1 MLPTVEQEQLAV
13 HGPFHDRSRKRRMI
27 RHSSQSD
34 LHTNQIRLTHLGRK
48 APFAAGVSLAT
59 AYEAF
64 LQSLEIRKGQLVYDL
79 HRLVRKNGQ
88 TESR

>member
-1 MLPTVEQEQLAV
+1 
-13 HGPFHDRSRKRRMI
+13 MI
-27 RHSSQSD
+27 CHSSQSD

-48 APFAAGVSLAT
+48 ATFAAGVSLAT